1 MSMAQLCMEVPETE
15 CKLVGYTECDW
26 DKTLKP
32 ARDDKVPPFSSSSS
46 SSSSS
51 SL

>member
-1 MSMAQLCMEVPETE
+1 MTQVCVEVPKTDCE
-15 CKLVGYTECDW
+15 LVEYTKCDW

-32 ARDDKVPPFSSSSS
+32 ARDDKVPPSSSSS

-51 SL
+51 SF